1 MARVTTRTKTK
12 LALIGWREWVAVS
25 ELGGLTFRAKVDT
38 GADTCALNASHI
50 QVLGDTVSFRCGKKS
65 YSLPLK
71 ELREIKSSNGSSGL
85 RPVVE
90 LRTVLGSRERTHE
103 FTLADRQAMRF
114 PVLLG
119 RNFLQG
125 SYCVDVS
132 QSYVFKKPSVS

>member
-1 MARVTTRTKTK
+1 MTARTKTK

-50 QVLGDTVSFRCGKKS
+50 HVCGNTVSFRCGKKA
-65 YSLPLK
+65 YLLPLK
-71 ELREIKSSNGSSGL
+71 ELREIKSSNGSSEL

-90 LRTVLGSRERTHE
+90 LRMILGSRESTHE